1 MIALEDEKNLDKKIE
16 IMMDL
21 LCTKIKGN
29 IGSKEIQEIYESLDK
44 LIVNYLRN

>member
-21 LCTKIKGN
+21 LCKKIKGN
-29 IGSKEIQEIYESLDK
+29 IGNKEIQEIYESLDK